1 MFRVYWRDT
10 MASKTQ
16 EDLALDDFIPTEYGA
31 DNQTIN
37 FTMTFHKPY
46 MIGLLLKKSDRLHI
60 DIKDGFDVTQIYLG
74 NKTEVRLLNNK
85 TRVRLEMI
93 FDWDNPVMAK
103 ARKISANMYY
113 VIIGLILTQFVL
125 LMWRGVG
132 LLPVWILIEYL

>member
-1 MFRVYWRDT
+1 
-10 MASKTQ
+10 
-16 EDLALDDFIPTEYGA
+16 
-31 DNQTIN
+31 
-37 FTMTFHKPY
+37 

-60 DIKDGFDVTQIYLG
+60 DVEEGFDITQIYLG
-74 NKTEVRLLNNK
+74 NKTEVRLLNNQ

-125 LMWRGVG
+125 LLWRGVG